1 MNGNNLK
8 NNTMKNTIKNN
19 RIFTIKYLGATDT
32 KGSRVSIT
40 EARFNKT
47 DRKVIPYSYKFNSTV
62 EIAIDYLQSIG
73 INVLG
78 YGETKDSYIIFSD
91 SWANGNGYINIK
103 GENE

>member
-1 MNGNNLK
+1 ME
-8 NNTMKNTIKNN
+8 NTIKNN
-19 RIFTIKYLGATDT
+19 RIFTVKYLGATNT
-32 KGSRVSIT
+32 RGSRVSIT

-47 DRKVIPYSYKFNSTV
+47 DKKVISYNYKFNNTV

-91 SWANGNGYINIK
+91 SWANGEGYININ
-103 GENE
+103 GEVEL